1 MQLVDIFA
9 LIIVCIIILG
19 FSIILWGT
27 KGGSSKSFMSLSA
40 GATYNLL
47 SEDKKRAVEK
57 IVERN
62 AGKKLEEHGRSDPK
76 TKKIKKEKTGNRDSD
91 VI

>member
-1 MQLVDIFA
+1 
-9 LIIVCIIILG
+9 
-19 FSIILWGT
+19 
-27 KGGSSKSFMSLSA
+27 MSLSA

-76 TKKIKKEKTGNRDSD
+76 TKKKEKTGNRDSD